1 MAPSSTYLLLVCVTS
16 HRGLMVGLLR
26 RLDCPH
32 SGPPTGRAL
41 HVPMWSI
48 AGHRPARVSGFRLF
62 GQSVF
67 CCDHRMPLT
76 RSIKT
81 EMYLV
86 YSSGD
91 REVQSMVP
99 YWSEGHV
106 STCQKGV
113 CSGVPSLHVKS
124 LMLPSW
130 TQPARHHLT
139 LIPTSY
145 QQTHKFGG

>member
-1 MAPSSTYLLLVCVTS
+1 M
-16 HRGLMVGLLR
+16 
-26 RLDCPH
+26 
-32 SGPPTGRAL
+32 
-41 HVPMWSI
+41 PMWST
-48 AGHRPARVSGFRLF
+48 AGHRPARGSGFRLF

-91 REVQSMVP
+91 QEVQSMVP

-106 STCQKGV
+106 STCLKGCLLRGPFSSCKV
-113 CSGVPSLHVKS
+113 INAAI
-124 LMLPSW
+124 MD
-130 TQPARHHLT
+130 
-139 LIPTSY
+139 PT
-145 QQTHKFGG
+145 